1 MLEISKDLVA
11 ASSAPLV
18 LSVLSKGESYGYE
31 IIRNI
36 KETSNNRLQL
46 AEGTLYPI
54 LKKMEQ
60 AGWIKAKWKTSDNGR
75 ERKYYK
81 LTATGKKQLEAEKN
95 NWESV
100 NQILQ
105 TLWKENFNL
114 NMQ

>member
-1 MLEISKDLVA
+1 MPEISKDLVA
-11 ASSAPLV
+11 ASSVPLI
-18 LSVLSKGESYGYE
+18 LSILSKGESYGYE

-36 KETSNNRLQL
+36 KEASNGKFQF

-60 AGWIKAKWKTSDNGR
+60 SNWINAKWKTAENGR

-81 LTATGKKQLEAEKN
+81 ITATGKKQLEAEKN
-95 NWESV
+95 NWQSV

-105 TLWKENFNL
+105 NLWTANFNL